1 MEILRTNDRR
11 QFILYCSIAGFIS
24 AWAISGLIVI
34 VDIISDTPPGTFFAV
49 IGVSLGI
56 SDPVTAQYIGF
67 ILHVIT
73 GMAAGNVFGQISV
86 FWSKMAP
93 YNSKEGIVRG
103 MIVGVALWIVLFVPL
118 AIFGIQPRLD
128 SFASSAPN
136 QFMYNIAGHFNGL
149 YPVIIG
155 GSLVF
160 HLIYGTLTGFVSGRM
175 TELGT
180 FIKVRNNTMIRP

>member
-1 MEILRTNDRR
+1 MGHFRSPCYSRYHIRYSSSRD
-11 QFILYCSIAGFIS
+11 FFCCHWG
-24 AWAISGLIVI
+24 
-34 VDIISDTPPGTFFAV
+34 IIR
-49 IGVSLGI
+49 I

-93 YNSKEGIVRG
+93 YN
-103 MIVGVALWIVLFVPL
+103 
-118 AIFGIQPRLD
+118 D

-160 HLIYGTLTGFVSGRM
+160 HLIYGTFTGFVSGRM

-180 FIKVRNNTMIRP
+180 FIKVRNNTMIKP

>member
-1 MEILRTNDRR
+1 
-11 QFILYCSIAGFIS
+11 
-24 AWAISGLIVI
+24 
-34 VDIISDTPPGTFFAV
+34 
-49 IGVSLGI
+49 
-56 SDPVTAQYIGF
+56 
-67 ILHVIT
+67 
-73 GMAAGNVFGQISV
+73 MAAGNVFGQISV

-93 YNSKEGIVRG
+93 YNSKEGIVKG

-160 HLIYGTLTGFVSGRM
+160 HLIYGTLTGFVSG
-175 TELGT
+175 
-180 FIKVRNNTMIRP
+180 

>member
-1 MEILRTNDRR
+1 
-11 QFILYCSIAGFIS
+11 
-24 AWAISGLIVI
+24 
-34 VDIISDTPPGTFFAV
+34 
-49 IGVSLGI
+49 
-56 SDPVTAQYIGF
+56 
-67 ILHVIT
+67 
-73 GMAAGNVFGQISV
+73 MAAGNVFGQISV

-103 MIVGVALWIVLFVPL
+103 MIVGVALWIVLFVAL

-136 QFMYNIAGHFNGL
+136 QFMYNIAGL

-180 FIKVRNNTMIRP
+180 FIKVRNNTMIKP